1 MMRPNDEL
9 ICGMA
14 LRGHTNTSKYGPS
27 PPTGITSFPLG
38 IFSLMKST
46 KMVVFVNGLS
56 FATSQINN
64 GFLNTLS
71 SMFLKIIL

>member
-1 MMRPNDEL
+1 
-9 ICGMA
+9 
-14 LRGHTNTSKYGPS
+14 
-27 PPTGITSFPLG
+27 
-38 IFSLMKST
+38 
-46 KMVVFVNGLS
+46 MVVFVNGLS